1 VDKFYFPV
9 DFVVLDMEPVHN
21 LGSQIPLILGQPF
34 LATTNTLINY
44 RTGVMKIYFENIT
57 IELNIFHIKKQPLE
71 YDEVQQV
78 CLIEEI
84 MEEVCLIE
92 EIMEEVVKES
102 SIEDPPGG
110 MLCPIWRRFGL
121 GQVN

>member
-34 LATTNTLINY
+34 LAMANTLINY
-44 RTGVMKIYFENIT
+44 RTRVMKIYFENIT

-84 MEEVCLIE
+84 MEEV
-92 EIMEEVVKES
+92 VKES

-110 MLCPIWRRFGL
+110 MRCPIWRRFGL